1 MQRLVSKSAQSRF
14 AAALVSSG
22 FAILTCWSSAAVGA
36 ATVPTPVSI
45 SQIPLTVTIPAHP
58 QILLALANSQSM
70 DGNLSGAIMT
80 GSGSIAHPLLF
91 PSSSPVNFTIPSG
104 FTPPANPGSG
114 GVAPYT
120 VNNGGQLL
128 DNSPSRLNVAKAGLT
143 AVLNA
148 YMADADFGLMQYNT
162 SGNGEYTTWV
172 YQMSQPGGF
181 TFTNT
186 LPPTPWP
193 VGTEYVPNPCYNVN
207 IAAGFTVS
215 NDCANLNAFYSSQS
229 ILTKQWM
236 ILGASSDDPS
246 INDVLYAGNGQF
258 DPLCVVYSGPSPIS
272 PFPPATGSYSLS
284 TYNTDIAG
292 VLETYGAERNSCA
305 NQTGPTNAGF
315 VPFSTQVMY
324 EERGFGFYTTTE
336 FGNFTGTVNPSSLPT
351 WLPVLM
357 ASAGATPTAAS
368 VTAQINKFLPF
379 LAAETNSTG
388 TTEIKASA
396 TQSPMAGM
404 MQQAA
409 AVFATNPAT
418 SNGCTTERYVVL
430 VTDGLPTMD
439 LAGHSW
445 PPLGSTAASSSGWN
459 VIANFNPD
467 GSFAMPSSPGPHD
480 DKALID
486 VINQL
491 TALNSGPHPIKT
503 YIVGVGAGVDPSVNP
518 AAANTLQAMAIAGGT
533 GAAAPRGY
541 FSATS
546 PADVTNDLQIIITA
560 ILTQTQSTASA
571 AVNSTGLNV
580 NSKVYQSQFVTSDS
594 PYQDW
599 TGNLFQFG
607 IIASSG
613 VVDTT
618 CTLTPVTCWSS
629 QTQLDAEIASPTEGP
644 SGRIIATWDPVQ
656 NKAIPFEWTP
666 GTPSPANGIAVNTTL
681 GMQLQTFTPDTNGQ
695 DVLQYLRGSSA
706 KAIGADATTP
716 VGPFRNRSHI
726 LGDIIDSNPAYIGAS
741 SEGIQSASYIA
752 FAASTASRPPLL
764 YIGANDGMLHAFDV
778 NTGNEKFAYMPR
790 GSYSNLVNLV
800 SPFYNAQHRFFVNG
814 SPQGGDVQY
823 SSDNTWHSILVGT
836 EAQGGKSVY
845 ALDVTNPTA
854 LTSETS
860 LANAVLWDFTDTD
873 MGLGFASPVIAA
885 TAAGW
890 KVFIANG
897 YNSTNQKPILYALD
911 PQTGPG
917 APPTYPNMI
926 KIDLCAA
933 VASACDLTTAN
944 GLSSPIAVNS
954 SGQVAGGANL
964 VYAGDLQGNMWRV
977 DVSNSNPSLWAVSLL
992 FQARDGS
999 GNKQPITTK
1008 PVATLNPSFPQ
1019 TLGTMVLFG
1028 TGQFLG
1034 VPDISNQSVQSI
1046 YGIYD
1051 PPAGYTTP
1059 PTRVPDLIAQTLST
1073 QTLGS
1078 VQVRTVSGASVSIPA
1093 NKGWY
1098 MDLQI
1103 LSHGTTGVDTDSG
1116 ERVINDPRLET
1127 GGELVLTTYTPVPP
1141 STGSCTTGGSS
1152 YLMVL
1157 NFATGGNFTTPQ
1169 FDANG
1174 DGFINSTDMVVPT
1187 GSTTGVAVAP
1197 VGMSLGSVYASAP
1210 TIRSGSFANGT
1221 GIALITESAVGV
1233 PPGGPTPPGGTTP
1246 TIQPV
1251 ILKGSSKSR
1260 TAWWEIRQ

>member
-1 MQRLVSKSAQSRF
+1 MQRLVSKSTQSRM
-14 AAALVSSG
+14 AAALASSG
-22 FAILTCWSSAAVGA
+22 FAILTCWSSIAVGA
-36 ATVPTPVSI
+36 TTAPTPVSI
-45 SQIPLTVTIPAHP
+45 SQVPLTVTIPAHP

-91 PSSSPVNFTIPSG
+91 ASSSPVNFTIPSG
-104 FTPPANPGSG
+104 FTPPVNPGSG

-120 VNNGGQLL
+120 VNVSGQLQ

-186 LPPTPWP
+186 IPPGPP
-193 VGTEYVPNPCYNVN
+193 PLGTEYVLNPCFGVN
-207 IAAGFTVS
+207 ISSGFQVA
-215 NDCANLNAFYSSQS
+215 NNCANLNAFYSGQN
-229 ILTKQWM
+229 ILTQQYM

-258 DPLCVVYSGPSPIS
+258 DPVCVVFSGPSPIS
-272 PFPPATGSYSLS
+272 PFPPAPGSYSLG
-284 TYNTDIAG
+284 TYNTNIGG
-292 VLETYGAERNSCA
+292 VLETYGAERNNCA

-324 EERGFGFYTTTE
+324 EERGFGFYTTNE
-336 FGNFTGTVNPSSLPT
+336 AGDFSGSINPASLPP

-357 ASAGATPTAAS
+357 ASAGATPTSGS
-368 VTAQINKFLPF
+368 VTTAINKFLPF
-379 LAAETNSTG
+379 LLPETNSTG
-388 TTEIKASA
+388 TNEIKASA

-409 AVFATNPAT
+409 AVFATNPT
-418 SNGCTTERYVVL
+418 TTNGCVTQRYVVL

-439 LAGHSW
+439 LNGHSW
-445 PPLGSTAASSSGWN
+445 PPLGSTAAGTSGWN
-459 VIANFNPD
+459 VIANFNAD
-467 GSFAMPSSPGPHD
+467 HSFAMPSLPGPHD

-491 TALNSGPHPIKT
+491 TALNSGPNPIKT
-503 YIVGVGAGVDPSVNP
+503 YIVGVGAGVDASVNH

-533 GAAAPRGY
+533 GTATATGY

-607 IIASSG
+607 ITASSG

-618 CTLTPVTCWSS
+618 CTVIPVCWSA
-629 QTQLDAEIASPTEGP
+629 QTQLDAEIASPTAGP
-644 SGRIIATWDPVQ
+644 SSRIIATWDPVQ
-656 NKAIPFEWTP
+656 NKAIPFEWTA
-666 GTPSPANGIAVNTTL
+666 GTTAVNGIASSTTL
-681 GMQLQTFTPDTNGQ
+681 GTDLQSFTGDMNGL

-706 KAIGADATTP
+706 KAIGVDATTP
-716 VGPFRNRSHI
+716 VGPFRNRSHF
-726 LGDIIDSNPAYIGAS
+726 LGDIIDSNPAYIGPS
-741 SEGIQSASYIA
+741 NEGIQSASYIA
-752 FAASTASRPPLL
+752 FAASTANRPPIL

-778 NTGNEKFAYMPR
+778 ATGNEKFAYMPR
-790 GSYSNLVNLV
+790 GSYANLVKLV

-814 SPQGGDVQY
+814 SPQGGDVQFT
-823 SSDNTWHSILVGT
+823 DNTWHSLLVGT
-836 EAQGGKSVY
+836 EAQGGNSVY
-845 ALDVTNPTA
+845 ALDVTSPTM
-854 LTSETS
+854 LTTEAS
-860 LANAVLWDFTDTD
+860 LSNAVLWDFTDTD
-873 MGLGFASPVIAA
+873 MGLGFASPVIAE

-890 KVFIANG
+890 KVFVANG
-897 YNSTNQKPILYALD
+897 YNSTNQKPFLYALD

-917 APPTYPNMI
+917 APPAFPNMI

-933 VASACDLTTAN
+933 VAGACDLTTAN

-964 VYAGDLQGNMWRV
+964 VYAGDLQGNMWRI
-977 DVSNSNPSLWAVSLL
+977 DVSNSNPNMWAVSLL
-992 FQARDGS
+992 FQARDAS

-1034 VPDISNQSVQSI
+1034 LADISNANVQSI

-1059 PTRVPDLIAQTLST
+1059 PTRGAPELIQQTLST
-1073 QTLGS
+1073 ATIGS
-1078 VQVRTVSGASVSIPA
+1078 VQVRTVSGAAVSIPT
-1093 NKGWY
+1093 NKGWFV
-1098 MDLQI
+1098 DLQI
-1103 LSHGTTGVDTDSG
+1103 LSNGTSGQDTDPG
-1116 ERVINDPRLET
+1116 ERLINDPRLET
-1127 GGELVLTTYTPVPP
+1127 GGELVFTTYMPIPAT
-1141 STGSCTTGGSS
+1141 TGSCTTGGSS

-1157 NFATGGNFTTPQ
+1157 NFATGGNFTSPQ
-1169 FDANG
+1169 FDVNG
-1174 DGFINSTDMVVPT
+1174 DGFINHSDMVVPT
-1187 GSTTGVAVAP
+1187 GSTTGIAVAP
-1197 VGMSLGSVYASAP
+1197 VGMSLGNVYASAP

-1221 GIALITESAVGV
+1221 GIALITESAVGAP
-1233 PPGGPTPPGGTTP
+1233 PPGGGPPPPGGTTP